1 MASPVTL
8 LRNVALSGNA
18 TTGQTSTV
26 AEPSLAT
33 LDQQVF
39 FTGNWYASRS
49 ADNGATWTFID
60 PYSTLPPADNGF
72 CCDQTVIAVPAR
84 HLTIWLLQY
93 DELAGTNTL
102 RVAAHRGPG
111 LDNAGWVFWD
121 LRPGDVDPAWA
132 NQWFDYN
139 HAATSDGFLYVG
151 SNVFTVGTDEFV
163 RSVVFRFPLAG
174 FDPDASLTYEYF
186 ETSENFSL
194 RCTQGATNTMYIVS
208 HNSFSQVRV
217 FSWPENA
224 SQVTSTD
231 VDVAA
236 WDEGAYKSAGPDGR
250 NWLSRCDGRITGAW
264 VSRGEIG
271 IMWSSNRLE
280 PVRAVPFI
288 RVVRLNETTL
298 AVIDEPDIWSP
309 SVAYAYPDA
318 YPNES
323 GEVGVTL
330 YRGGGNV
337 HTGHVVGFWDRDAS
351 AWRLRVTRNGTNGP
365 TDHKWGD
372 YVTCRRHSPQSHTWV
387 ASGVTLQ
394 GGGARGNVEPRY
406 VHFGRRVDLT

>member
-8 LRNVALSGNA
+8 LRNVALSAEG

-26 AEPSLAT
+26 AEPSLAA

-49 ADNGATWTFID
+49 VDNGSTWDFID

-84 HLTIWLLQY
+84 NLTIWLLQY

-102 RVAAHRGPG
+102 RIAAHRDPG
-111 LDNAGWVFWD
+111 LNNTGWVFWD
-121 LRPGDVDPAWA
+121 SRPVDVDPAWA

-151 SNVFTVGTDEFV
+151 SNVFAVGTDEFV
-163 RSVVFRFPLAG
+163 RSVVFRFPLAA
-174 FDPDASLTYEYF
+174 FEPDASLTYEYF
-186 ETSENFSL
+186 ETAENFSL
-194 RCTQGATNTMYIVS
+194 RCTQGAARTMYIVS

-217 FSWPENA
+217 FSWPDNA
-224 SQVTSTD
+224 PQVTATD

-236 WDEGAYKSAGPDGR
+236 WDEGDYKAAGPDGR

-264 VSRGEIG
+264 VARGELG
-271 IMWSSNRLE
+271 FMWSSNRLA
-280 PVRAVPFI
+280 PSRPLPFI
-288 RVVRLNETTL
+288 RVVRIDETNHT
-298 AVIDEPDIWSP
+298 VIDEPDIWSA

-318 YPNES
+318 YPNGS
-323 GEVGVTL
+323 GEVGVTM

-372 YVTCRRHSPQSHTWV
+372 YVTCRRHSPQHHTWV

-394 GGGARGNVEPRY
+394 GGGARRNVEPRY